1 MAYYIGCDLG
11 GTNMRAAI
19 VNSESGAVSNLEVVP
34 TLGREGPDG
43 VLPRMVNLFATIIGK
58 AKLSMAE
65 IQGIGIGFPGMIDT
79 ERGITRFIT
88 NLPGHWIDVPAAAFI
103 EKETGIPTFLLNDV
117 RAITWGEM
125 IFGAGKGCS
134 SMVMYA
140 LGTGVGGGIVINGEL
155 LLGNSGQAGELGHIT
170 VDPVGPLCNCGNRGC
185 LEQYSSGPAIVSAAL
200 KAIAHGGTTIL
211 GEMVEYNMNKM
222 TPEIVAKAALAG
234 DKTAKNIFE
243 QAGIHLGIA
252 IADSLVHIEPERVV
266 IGGGI
271 SRAGELILEPVRR
284 TVRERVF
291 LIPLNKVQIT
301 LSELGND
308 AGVIGTSMWAAHQ
321 INKLRKKA
329 DG

>member
-19 VNSESGAVSNLEVVP
+19 VNSETGAVSNLEIVP
-34 TLGREGPDG
+34 TLAREGPDG
-43 VLPRMVNLFATIIGK
+43 VLARMVNLFATIIGK
-58 AKLSMAE
+58 AKMSMAE
-65 IQGIGIGFPGMIDT
+65 IQGIGIGFPGMLDMENGVT
-79 ERGITRFIT
+79 NFIT
-88 NLPGHWIDVPAAAFI
+88 NLPGHWINVPVAAYIQRA
-103 EKETGIPTFLLNDV
+103 TGIPAFLLNDV

-125 IFGAGKGCS
+125 IFGAGKGCT

-140 LGTGVGGGIVINGEL
+140 LGTGVGGGVVIDGEL
-155 LLGNSGQAGELGHIT
+155 VLGNSGQAGELGHIT

-211 GEMVEYNMNKM
+211 AEMVEHDLNKM

-234 DKTAKNIFE
+234 DTIARNIFD
-243 QAGIHLGIA
+243 QAGTYLGIA
-252 IADSLVHIEPERVV
+252 IADSLVHLEPQRVV

-271 SRAGELILEPVRR
+271 SKAGELLLEPIRR
-284 TVRERVF
+284 TIRERVF
-291 LIPLNKVQIT
+291 LIPLDKVQIV
-301 LSELGND
+301 LSKLGND

-321 INKLRKKA
+321 LNKRQKI
-329 DG
+329 

>member
-19 VNSESGAVSNLEVVP
+19 VDSETGAVSNLEIVP
-34 TLGREGPDG
+34 TLAREGPDG

-58 AKLSMAE
+58 AKMSMSE
-65 IQGIGIGFPGMIDT
+65 IQGIGIGFPGMLDMEKGVT
-79 ERGITRFIT
+79 NFIT
-88 NLPGHWIDVPAAAFI
+88 NLPGHWINVPVADYI
-103 EKETGIPTFLLNDV
+103 ERETGIPAFLLNDV

-140 LGTGVGGGIVINGEL
+140 LGTGVGGGVVINGEL
-155 LLGNSGQAGELGHIT
+155 VLGNTGQAGELGHIT

-211 GEMVEYNMNKM
+211 AELVDHDLNKM
-222 TPEIVAKAALAG
+222 TPEIVSKAALAG
-234 DKTAKNIFE
+234 DTIARNIFD
-243 QAGIHLGIA
+243 QAGTYLGIA
-252 IADSLVHIEPERVV
+252 IADSLVHLEPQRVV

-271 SRAGELILEPVRR
+271 SKAGELLLEPIRR

-291 LIPLNKVQIT
+291 LIPLDKVQIV

-321 INKLRKKA
+321 IQKRQKN
-329 DG
+329 